1 MDWGGLIGGITGTMG
16 AIFGGFANRKKAA
29 EMRKLVNQAK
39 ADNENWYKRRYNED
53 VTQRADAQR
62 ILNMTEE
69 AIKRRN
75 QAARG
80 RQIVMGSPEEGVAAE
95 KEQNNK
101 AYSDVMSQIAAAGE
115 QRKDAIE
122 QQYLN
127 RKERLDDKLLGI
139 EKDEKELLDI
149 AADGH
154 IYGLKGFAA
163 GSSMNNLGG
172 FGGGK

>member
-29 EMRKLVNQAK
+29 EMRNLVNQSK
-39 ADNENWYKRRYNED
+39 KENEDWFRRRYNED
-53 VTQRADAQR
+53 ATQRADAQR

-75 QAARG
+75 KAAIG
-80 RQIVMGSPEEGVAAE
+80 RQAVMGGTEESVASE
-95 KEQNNK
+95 KERNNQ
-101 AYSDVMSQIAAAGE
+101 AYADTMSQIAAAGE

-127 RKERLDDKLLGI
+127 RKEKLDDKLLGI